1 MPMQFDLNDIAK
13 NSVLCWLSTSDL
25 SGQPNVSP
33 KEIFHLVDSNT
44 LLIADIA
51 SPQSVTNLRENAN
64 VCVCMLDIFRQRG
77 VKLTGKGKYARWRG
91 ESVLE
96 SERTLVQKA
105 GNFPL
110 KGIITIEIS
119 SISSVIAPS
128 YWVKPEQSVEE
139 KVADAMASYG
149 VQPVE
154 DESSKNEIK

>member
-1 MPMQFDLNDIAK
+1 MQFDLNDIAK

-33 KEIFHLVDSNT
+33 KELFHLVDSKT

-51 SPQSVTNLRENAN
+51 SPQSVANLAENAN

-77 VKLTGKGKYARWRG
+77 VKLIGKGRYARWQG

-96 SERTLVQKA
+96 SERLLVQKV

-110 KGIITIEIS
+110 KGIITIDIA

-139 KVADAMASYG
+139 KVADAMVTYG
-149 VQPVE
+149 VQPAD
-154 DESSKNEIK
+154 DESSKKGIK

>member
-1 MPMQFDLNDIAK
+1 MA
-13 NSVLCWLSTSDL
+13 
-25 SGQPNVSP
+25 
-33 KEIFHLVDSNT
+33 
-44 LLIADIA
+44 
-51 SPQSVTNLRENAN
+51 
-64 VCVCMLDIFRQRG
+64 
-77 VKLTGKGKYARWRG
+77 G